1 MELIQI
7 QNKNIIQRW
16 EVIAGQETAD
26 LLDNLKNIDSEA
38 KIKLL
43 AETTQILEQCGNP
56 QTETNDETGLVFGYV
71 QSGKTMSFTTLTA
84 LAKDNG
90 FQIIIIIAGIATNL
104 IDQSTTRLE
113 KDLRINERNDR
124 QWLSIKN
131 PNLQSH
137 YNTLKDKL
145 EECKDPNFPIE
156 EKRTIL
162 ITVLK
167 NTAHLRNLIE
177 LFVRLDKHLNAIPIL
192 IIDDESDQASL
203 NTFEQKNAKS
213 KKQNPVAE
221 DKLSTIYKRILD
233 LKKALP
239 HHTFVQYTATPQANL
254 FFNIYRNLSPN
265 FIQLLS
271 AGEAYTGGKVF
282 FQERASELTQVI
294 PDHDPTSQ
302 APPTALLEALR
313 WFFLGVAEGKKK
325 KAQKNRCMMIH
336 PSEKTNEHRLY
347 TDWVKHTK
355 SEWIEILQKEDT
367 DTSKQE
373 LISEF
378 NGTYNKL
385 AKIATDVPLFAE
397 LSNQLLYAIRGTQIQ
412 EINAKG
418 GKTPNINWQQEYAF
432 ILVGGNAM
440 NRGYTVE
447 GLTVTYMPR
456 SIGGGMVDTI
466 QQRARFFGYKRDYL
480 NYCKIYLTQE
490 AKDAYDDYVT
500 HEEDMRMRL
509 EEHKKSGKT
518 LNEWFREVF
527 LDTSYKLTR
536 SNVIHDEL
544 SRTNFNDD
552 WFFIKSPS
560 QADIPHNQQIVEDL
574 IEECG
579 LMPYDTTTKDYE
591 TVRLKYIIDKLLNNL
606 TYRASS
612 DLHDFI
618 TLRTA
623 LHRFAND
630 NPNELCRIYLL
641 GSFDKPRERKKL
653 KNGTFT
659 SSGQFFQGRNARY
672 EGDKALK
679 QQKGAA
685 FHIHI
690 LNIFD
695 EENNLIAETV
705 PAIAIYI
712 PEDISPDTIRQ
723 TYQNLAE

>member
-7 QNKNIIQRW
+7 QNNNTIQRW
-16 EVIAGQETAD
+16 AVIAGQETEN
-26 LLDNLKNIDSEA
+26 LLDNLKSIDGEA

-131 PNLQSH
+131 PSSQSY
-137 YNTLKDKL
+137 YNILKDKL
-145 EECKDPNFPIE
+145 EECKDVNFPIE

-167 NTAHLRNLIE
+167 QTTHLRNLIK
-177 LFVRLDKHLNAIPIL
+177 LFVRLGSHLNAIPTL

-213 KKQNPVAE
+213 KKQNPVAI
-221 DKLSTIYKRILD
+221 DKLSTIYTRILD

-254 FFNIYRNLSPN
+254 FFNIYRKLSPN

-282 FQERASELTQVI
+282 FQERANELTQVI
-294 PDHDPTSQ
+294 ADDTTSQ
-302 APPTALLEALR
+302 SPPATLLEALR

-325 KAQKNRCMMIH
+325 KLQKNRSMMIH
-336 PSEKTNEHRLY
+336 PSEKTNKHQLY
-347 TDWVKHTK
+347 TDWVIHTK
-355 SEWIEILQKEDT
+355 NEWIEILQKENT
-367 DTSKQE
+367 DISKQS

-378 NGTYNKL
+378 QNTYNKL
-385 AKIATDVPLFAE
+385 AKIATDIPPFSE
-397 LSNQLLYAIRGTQIQ
+397 LSNQLLYAIRGAQIQ

-466 QQRARFFGYKRDYL
+466 QQRARFFGYKRNYL
-480 NYCKIYLTQE
+480 NYCKVYLTQE
-490 AKDAYDDYVT
+490 AKDAYDDYVI

-536 SNVIHDEL
+536 GNVIHDKL
-544 SRTNFNDD
+544 SRTNFNDE
-552 WFFIKSPS
+552 WFFIKSPC
-560 QADIPHNQQIVEDL
+560 QANIPHNQQIVEDF
-574 IEECG
+574 IEQYD
-579 LMPYDTTTKDYE
+579 LMPYDTVTRDYE
-591 TVRLKYIIDKLLNNL
+591 AVLLKDIVNKLLN
-606 TYRASS
+606 
-612 DLHDFI
+612 DLIYTEPTDLNDFI

-630 NPNELCRIYLL
+630 NPNELCRVYLL
-641 GSFDKPRERKKL
+641 GSFEKPRERKKL

-659 SSGQFFQGRNARY
+659 SSGQFFQGRNAKY
-672 EGDKALK
+672 EGDQALK

-685 FHIHI
+685 LHIYI
-690 LNIFD
+690 IDLFD
-695 EENNLIAETV
+695 EKSNLIAETV
-705 PAIAIYI
+705 PVIAIYI

-723 TYQNLAE
+723 TYQNLEE